1 MRKKSKLFLIAVPV
15 IVILLAA
22 VVYEYGYLNV
32 RAELNDR
39 EDAVAARAKTL
50 SKYRALIAQKP
61 RVEKE
66 LAALREAKK
75 SEISKTI
82 EGQTPS
88 IAAASLQDAVRGMIT
103 ARGGTI
109 TSERAEKP
117 EEAGKFRIITVTLD
131 AIMPDTRALA
141 DTLYAIETQ
150 SPYLVVRELD
160 TRIRTFKEPR
170 DLTVKLKVSAL
181 TGGR

>member
-1 MRKKSKLFLIAVPV
+1 MRKKSKLLLIAVPA
-15 IVILLAA
+15 IVILLVT
-22 VVYEYGYLNV
+22 VVYEYGYLPV
-32 RAELNDR
+32 RSELNNR
-39 EDAVAARAKTL
+39 TDAVAYRAKTL
-50 SKYRALIAQKP
+50 RKHKALIAQKP
-61 RVEKE
+61 LIEEK
-66 LAALREAKK
+66 LTALREARKM
-75 SEISKTI
+75 EISKTI

-88 IAAASLQDAVRGMIT
+88 IAAASLQDTVKGMIT

-109 TSERAEKP
+109 SSERAEKP
-117 EEAGKFRIITVTLD
+117 EEAGKFRIITVTVD
-131 AIMPDTRALA
+131 AVIPDTRALA

-160 TRIRTFKEPR
+160 TRIRTFKDPR